1 MSAEAVLLER
11 PPAIRGRSK
20 EVWELGRGEC
30 LVRLLPTLRSY
41 THARDEVVP
50 RTEVLRLDFYEL
62 AAERLAAAGVPTVFR
77 ERLGPDLYRAAFR
90 PHPPVE
96 TIVKNAAYGS
106 TLRNYPG
113 LFAEGARFGRPVV
126 KFDLRLEPEDVPI
139 ADDYV
144 RELGLRVEEVK
155 ALALAVNDEL
165 RAWLAPR
172 EVVDFC
178 LVVAAD
184 GDAYTVVSEISPDCM
199 RIRSG
204 DGAAWDKDLFRAGAS
219 PERIVERWQALVDDV
234 RRR

>member
-1 MSAEAVLLER
+1 MSVEELVLAR

-20 EVWELGRGEC
+20 NVWALGGGEC
-30 LVRLLPTLRSY
+30 LVQLVPTLRSF
-41 THARDEVVP
+41 TSARDEVVP

-62 AAERLAAAGVPTVFR
+62 AARRLASAGVATVFR

-90 PHPPVE
+90 PHPPIEV
-96 TIVKNAAYGS
+96 IVKNAAYGS

-113 LFAEGARFGRPVV
+113 LFAEGFRFERPVV

-155 ALALAVNDEL
+155 ALALAVNEEL
-165 RAWLAPR
+165 RPWLAPR

-178 LVVAAD
+178 LVVGAD
-184 GDAYTVVSEISPDCM
+184 GDGYAVVSEISPDCM
-199 RIRSG
+199 RIRSA
-204 DGAAWDKDLFRAGAS
+204 DGSAWDKDLFRAGEPA
-219 PERIVERWQALVDDV
+219 ERIVERWQELVDDL